1 LLVAATAL
9 RLAIEEQKEA
19 RRPRLPRINI
29 FHARVQAVGAA
40 FAAQRAGHPEAS
52 LVLRQSL
59 LDLASVCE
67 LMAAEVD

>member
-9 RLAIEEQKEA
+9 RLAIEEQKELDV
-19 RRPRLPRINI
+19 RGSPGSDI